1 MCGFCDLSLFV
12 ISNFAI
18 ILLRKRG
25 GAALLLYFNIVF
37 LLSYDCH
44 CSVSLP
50 WGCLWLCECGISW
63 SYSLAFLLI
72 ELENITKKSG
82 EDDLISIIVKPL
94 KQKIIKPVLLFPN
107 SYRSAKLH
115 NVQLLP
121 PHPPLNRILGGIL
134 FSACPSFRQQFK
146 VFLE

>member
-12 ISNFAI
+12 ISSFAI
-18 ILLRKRG
+18 ILLRKG

-37 LLSYDCH
+37 LLSCDCH

-50 WGCLWLCECGISW
+50 WGCLWLYECGISW

-72 ELENITKKSG
+72 GLENITKKSG

-94 KQKIIKPVLLFPN
+94 NRKLSNRFCYFPIVIGKPNYTMSIYCYPPPPAQQNFRGYTVFSL
-107 SYRSAKLH
+107 S
-115 NVQLLP
+115 LLP
-121 PHPPLNRILGGIL
+121 STVQVIL
-134 FSACPSFRQQFK
+134 
-146 VFLE
+146 E